1 MEYDCGC
8 GQGAGNNKRSNK
20 MIEKEDIISALKT
33 VYDPEIPVNIWDL
46 GLVYDIAVQPDSV
59 VITMTFTSPTCPM
72 MEELLE
78 SVRMAAQAVAGDT
91 PVRVELVWDPPWN
104 LSRMSEAARLEM
116 DLTEQGW

>member
-1 MEYDCGC
+1 MTDR
-8 GQGAGNNKRSNK
+8 QA
-20 MIEKEDIISALKT
+20 IIDALKT

-46 GLVYDIAVQPDSV
+46 GLVYDISIKDDGV

-78 SVRMAAQAVAGDT
+78 MVRTSVQAVAGDVS
-91 PVRVELVWDPPWN
+91 VRVDLVWDPPWN
-104 LSRMSEAARLEM
+104 LSRMSETARLEL